1 MTVAADNQVRGYEPW
16 ASSTR
21 SSLEKDKRKKRVR
34 SILVRAHCT
43 ALVQS
48 VESMNLDIGLLHHSC
63 CCQYRW
69 LSVV

>member
-1 MTVAADNQVRGYEPW
+1 M

-21 SSLEKDKRKKRVR
+21 LSLEKDMRKKRVR

-48 VESMNLDIGLLHHSC
+48 VESMNLDIGLFHHSC